1 MRNVLLIIDP
11 NNDFTL
17 PTGSLYVPG
26 AEKTCQWLSDFID
39 SEAVDFSDI
48 VISKDYHPKD
58 HIAHPCFWK
67 ENPSPFSVI
76 TLDDVRYGKMNPV
89 DSSLKEKVY
98 KYMETVKTLTIWPE
112 HCVIG
117 TEGCHINSV
126 LKEAVKRWDLRHPS
140 PHQILKKGMYQ
151 LSEMHSIF
159 SMADPNVNDQIPQEI
174 IGFLGY
180 LDVCDKVYIAGFA
193 KDVCV
198 ALSVKDLRKREELR
212 NKLVFM
218 NSGMATLDE
227 QAPLL
232 DVFSEATENFG
243 AIEY

>member
-26 AEKTCQWLSDFID
+26 AEKVCQWLSDFID
-39 SEAVDFSDI
+39 SEKVDFSDI

-67 ENPSPFSVI
+67 ENPAPFSVI
-76 TLDDVRYGKMNPV
+76 TLDDVRYGKMRPV
-89 DSSLKEKVY
+89 NSELNNKVY
-98 KYMETVKTLTIWPE
+98 EYMKNVGTLTIWPE

-126 LKEAVKRWDLRHPS
+126 LKDAVKRWDLRHPS

-159 SMADPNVNDQIPQEI
+159 SMADKTLNHEVPKVILD
-174 IGFLGY
+174 FLDY
-180 LDVCDKVYIAGFA
+180 LEVCDKVYIAGFA

-198 ALSVKDLRKREELR
+198 ALSVQDLVQREELR
-212 NKLVFM
+212 NKLVFI

-227 QAPLL
+227 NAKLL
-232 DVFSEATENFG
+232 EVFSDAIKNFG
-243 AIEY
+243 ATEY

>member
-17 PTGSLYVPG
+17 PSGSLYVPG
-26 AEKTCQWLSDFID
+26 AEKACQWLADFID
-39 SEAVDFSDI
+39 SEKVDFTDI
-48 VISKDYHPKD
+48 AISKDYHPKD

-67 ENPSPFSVI
+67 ENPEPFSII
-76 TLDDVRYGKMNPV
+76 TLDDVRYGKMRPV
-89 DSSLKEKVY
+89 DSSLNEKVY
-98 KYMETVKTLTIWPE
+98 KYMESVGTLTIWPE

-117 TEGCHINSV
+117 TEGCRINTV
-126 LKEAVKRWDLRHPS
+126 LKEAVKRWDLRHPN
-140 PHQILKKGMYQ
+140 PHQVLRKGMYQ

-159 SMADPNVNDQIPQEI
+159 SMADSNANNEIPKI
-174 IGFLGY
+174 ITGFMDY
-180 LDVCDKVYIAGFA
+180 LEVCDKVYIAGFA

-198 ALSVKDLRKREELR
+198 ALSVKDLRKNENLQG
-212 NKLVFM
+212 KLVFV

-232 DVFSEATENFG
+232 DVFSEAIQNFG